1 MDKAR
6 QYLYYILIGI
16 ISFLTLAFL
25 PMLGSSQDISWGL
38 PQTSAAWA
46 VWIVSKVAA
55 SVLNVLI
62 YHCFIRQ
69 GELNTRQNEDR
80 QKAEKMLNKLDKAK
94 ERKPISPE
102 KFIARQYIRK
112 VPIIAVS
119 TFLSLLA
126 FGPALLVFDFVVF
139 IVYLFSVVISIV
151 FGILEMKHVEMYY
164 TVGLLEY
171 AEWKVQNEEDNN
183 KTVDEVQGSQS
194 VDLAAAKG
202 LADVPVVPDSLCNN
216 KCGSLASLP
225 SGADNGQ

>member
-1 MDKAR
+1 MDKVR
-6 QYLYYILIGI
+6 QYLYYILIGV
-16 ISFLTLAFL
+16 ISFLALAFL
-25 PMLGSSQDISWGL
+25 PMLGSTQDISWGL

-46 VWIVSKVAA
+46 VWIMSRVAA

-69 GELNTRQNEDR
+69 GELNTRKNEDR
-80 QKAEKMLNKLDKAK
+80 KKAEKMLNKLDKNK
-94 ERKPISPE
+94 EKKPIGPA

-112 VPIIAVS
+112 VPMIAAS

-126 FGPALLVFDFVVF
+126 FGPALLVFDFVVL
-139 IVYLFSVVISIV
+139 IAYLFSVIISIV
-151 FGILEMKHVEMYY
+151 FGILEMKHVEEYY

-202 LADVPVVPDSLCNN
+202 LEDVRTVPCDLSDLERRGVGSISDS
-216 KCGSLASLP
+216 S
-225 SGADNGQ
+225 DNG

>member
-25 PMLGSSQDISWGL
+25 PMLGSSQEISWGL
-38 PQTSAAWA
+38 PQTSAAWTL
-46 VWIVSKVAA
+46 WIVSKVAA

-69 GELNTRQNEDR
+69 GELNTRQNENR
-80 QKAEKMLNKLDKAK
+80 QKAEQMLNKLKKGK
-94 ERKPISPE
+94 ERKPISPS

-112 VPIIAVS
+112 VPLIAAS

-139 IVYLFSVVISIV
+139 IVYLFSVIISIV

-171 AEWKVQNEEDNN
+171 AEWKVQNEEDTS
-183 KTVDEVQGSQS
+183 KIVDEVQGSQS
-194 VDLAAAKG
+194 VDMAAAEG
-202 LADVPVVPDSLCNN
+202 LADVPVIPDSLR
-216 KCGSLASLP
+216 GGEYRSLVTLP
-225 SGADNGQ
+225 SGSDHGQ

>member
-1 MDKAR
+1 MDKVR
-6 QYLYYILIGI
+6 QYLYYILIGV
-16 ISFLTLAFL
+16 ISFLALAFL
-25 PMLGSSQDISWGL
+25 PMLGSTQDISWGL

-46 VWIVSKVAA
+46 VWIMSRVAA

-69 GELNTRQNEDR
+69 GELNTRKNEDR
-80 QKAEKMLNKLDKAK
+80 KKAEKMLNKLDKNK
-94 ERKPISPE
+94 EKKPIGPA

-112 VPIIAVS
+112 VPMIAAS

-126 FGPALLVFDFVVF
+126 FGPALLVFDFVVL
-139 IVYLFSVVISIV
+139 IAYLFSVIISIV
-151 FGILEMKHVEMYY
+151 FGILEMKHVEEYY

-194 VDLAAAKG
+194 VDLGSTKG
-202 LADVPVVPDSLCNN
+202 LEDVRTIPCDLSDLERRGVGSISDS
-216 KCGSLASLP
+216 S
-225 SGADNGQ
+225 DNG

>member
-1 MDKAR
+1 MDKVR
-6 QYLYYILIGI
+6 QYLYYILIGV
-16 ISFLTLAFL
+16 ISFLALAFL

-46 VWIVSKVAA
+46 VWIMSRVAA

-80 QKAEKMLNKLDKAK
+80 QKAEKMLNKLDKNK
-94 ERKPISPE
+94 EKKPIGPA
-102 KFIARQYIRK
+102 KFLARQYIRK
-112 VPIIAVS
+112 VPMIAAS

-126 FGPALLVFDFVVF
+126 FGPALLVFDFVVL
-139 IVYLFSVVISIV
+139 VAYLFGVIISIV
-151 FGILEMKHVEMYY
+151 FGILEMKHVEEYY

-202 LADVPVVPDSLCNN
+202 LEDVRAVPCDLSDLERRGVGSISDS
-216 KCGSLASLP
+216 S
-225 SGADNGQ
+225 DNG

>member
-1 MDKAR
+1 MDKVR
-6 QYLYYILIGI
+6 QYLYYILIGV
-16 ISFLTLAFL
+16 ISFLALAFL

-80 QKAEKMLNKLDKAK
+80 QKAEKMLNKLDKNK
-94 ERKPISPE
+94 EKKPIGPA
-102 KFIARQYIRK
+102 KFLARQYIRK
-112 VPIIAVS
+112 VPMIAAS

-126 FGPALLVFDFVVF
+126 FGPALLVFDFVVL
-139 IVYLFSVVISIV
+139 IAYLFGVIISIV
-151 FGILEMKHVEMYY
+151 FGILEMKHVEEYY

-171 AEWKVQNEEDNN
+171 AEWRVKNEENMEEICRL
-183 KTVDEVQGSQS
+183 KQVDMGST
-194 VDLAAAKG
+194 KG
-202 LADVPVVPDSLCNN
+202 LEDVRTVPCDLSDLERRGVGSISDS
-216 KCGSLASLP
+216 S
-225 SGADNGQ
+225 DNG

>member
-6 QYLYYILIGI
+6 QYLYYILIGV
-16 ISFLTLAFL
+16 ISFLALAFL

-46 VWIVSKVAA
+46 VWIMSRVAA

-80 QKAEKMLNKLDKAK
+80 QKAEKMLNKLDKGK
-94 ERKPISPE
+94 ERKPISPA

-112 VPIIAVS
+112 VPMIAAS

-139 IVYLFSVVISIV
+139 IAYLFGVIISIV

-202 LADVPVVPDSLCNN
+202 LEDVRAVPCDLSDLERRGVGSISDS
-216 KCGSLASLP
+216 S
-225 SGADNGQ
+225 DNG

>member
-1 MDKAR
+1 MDKVR
-6 QYLYYILIGI
+6 QYLYYILIGV
-16 ISFLTLAFL
+16 ISFLALAFL

-46 VWIVSKVAA
+46 VWIMSRVAA

-69 GELNTRQNEDR
+69 GELNTRQTEDR
-80 QKAEKMLNKLDKAK
+80 QKAEKMLNKLDKNK
-94 ERKPISPE
+94 EKKPIGPA
-102 KFIARQYIRK
+102 KFLARQYIRK
-112 VPIIAVS
+112 VPMIAAS

-126 FGPALLVFDFVVF
+126 FGPALLVFDFVVL
-139 IVYLFSVVISIV
+139 VAYLFGVIISIV
-151 FGILEMKHVEMYY
+151 FGILEMKHVEEYY

-202 LADVPVVPDSLCNN
+202 LEDVRAVPCDLSDLERRGVGSISDS
-216 KCGSLASLP
+216 S
-225 SGADNGQ
+225 DNG

>member
-1 MDKAR
+1 MDKVR
-6 QYLYYILIGI
+6 QYLYYILIGV
-16 ISFLTLAFL
+16 ISFLALAFL

-46 VWIVSKVAA
+46 VWIMSRIAA

-80 QKAEKMLNKLDKAK
+80 QKAEKMLNKLDKNK
-94 ERKPISPE
+94 EKKPIGPA
-102 KFIARQYIRK
+102 KFLARQYIRK
-112 VPIIAVS
+112 VPMIAAS

-126 FGPALLVFDFVVF
+126 FGPALLVFDFVVL
-139 IVYLFSVVISIV
+139 IAYLFGVIISIV
-151 FGILEMKHVEMYY
+151 FGILEMKHVEEYY

-171 AEWKVQNEEDNN
+171 AEWKVQNEEYNN

-194 VDLAAAKG
+194 VDMGSTKG
-202 LADVPVVPDSLCNN
+202 LEDVRTVPCDLSDLECRGVGSISDS
-216 KCGSLASLP
+216 S
-225 SGADNGQ
+225 DNG